1 MNKERVLILGKGFI
15 GSRLQEALGCSIS
28 VKKIFTLRGAEEEI
42 KKYSPKVVI
51 NCVGYTG
58 RNVDECELKKE
69 KTLTSNSFVPFM
81 IAEAA
86 IRANCRLIH
95 ISSGCIYHYDYS
107 RGQQPITEDRIPDFF
122 DLFYSRSK
130 IYAERALETL
140 SSKYPVLILR
150 IRMPLDNRPHQKN
163 ILDKLIRYKRVIDI
177 PNSLTYIPDFI
188 KAVEH
193 FLDSDFRGIYNV
205 VNKGAL
211 RYPELMEVFRKYKPE
226 FQYEIIDYKKLD
238 LVRTNLIL
246 STEKLERSGF
256 NVRGINEVLDE
267 CVQSYLSC

>member
-1 MNKERVLILGKGFI
+1 MDKERVLILGKGFI
-15 GSRLQEALGCSIS
+15 GSRLQEALGCPIS
-28 VKKIFTLRGAEEEI
+28 EKRIFTFKDADEEI
-42 KKYSPKVVI
+42 KKYSPKTVI
-51 NCVGYTG
+51 NCIGYTG
-58 RNVDECELKKE
+58 RNVDECELEKE
-69 KTLTSNSFVPFM
+69 KTLTSNSFVPLM

-107 RGQQPITEDRIPDFF
+107 RGQQPISEDRIPDFF

-150 IRMPLDNRPHQKN
+150 IRIPLDNRPHQKN

-226 FQYEIIDYKKLD
+226 FQYEIIDYRKLG